1 MKKLLLAIVFSVI
14 AIAEPRPSEQDI
26 NAIYEKNKDS
36 QFIYKDHIAVSL
48 TKNKAAVIY
57 DKTRKLN
64 RADYVKFDPYLGL
77 YLIKS
82 DLTLRAPF
90 MIDELNAK
98 ESMWVNILEQNAT
111 AMGHIAKFGSNLGEL
126 DELSYDANNTGLLIC
141 DCGSMVGI
149 GVGGNKFVGN
159 RYLRNFVKYDNVH
172 YGDIGVTF
180 EDNNSTLSVKS
191 ANPFGVGNMLLS
203 GDIIIK
209 LNNKTPANL
218 RELNEA
224 VLFADK
230 NATLNFEVLRNGK
243 LEKFDVKLGDLVVAN
258 PVAQD
263 QPQSTQKPKPKPKK
277 VVVKPFLP
285 SYGLSL
291 NRNLIVQKV
300 SANSKAKQAGLKRGD
315 KILAI
320 DKVPV
325 KTVADI
331 EKIMRSTDKT
341 KFYYLISRDDFQF
354 FVRVYK

>member
-1 MKKLLLAIVFSVI
+1 MKKLLLAIVFAVI
-14 AIAEPRPSEQDI
+14 AVAEPRPSEQDI
-26 NAIYEKNKDS
+26 QAIYEKNKDS
-36 QFIYKDHIAVSL
+36 QFIYKDHIAISL
-48 TKNKAAVIY
+48 TKDKAAVIY
-57 DKTRKLN
+57 DKTKKLDK
-64 RADYVKFDPYLGL
+64 ADYVKFDPYLGL

-82 DLTLRAPF
+82 DLTLRAAF

-126 DELSYDANNTGLLIC
+126 DELSYDANNTGLLVC

-159 RYLRNFVKYDNVH
+159 RYLRNFVKYDDVH
-172 YGDIGVTF
+172 YGDIGVSF

-191 ANPFGVGNMLLS
+191 ANPFGVGNMLLA
-203 GDIIIK
+203 GDIVIK
-209 LNNKTPANL
+209 LNDKTPKSL

-230 NATLNFEVLRNGK
+230 NATLSFEVLRNGK
-243 LEKFDVKLGDLVVAN
+243 LEKFDVKLADLAVAN
-258 PVAQD
+258 PPEQTKA
-263 QPQSTQKPKPKPKK
+263 QSTQKPKPKK

-291 NRNLIVQKV
+291 NRNLIIQKV
-300 SANSKAKQAGLKRGD
+300 SPNSKAKRAGLQRGD

-325 KTVADI
+325 RSVADI
-331 EKIMRSTDKT
+331 EKIMRSTDRS